1 MYVNDYLKS
10 KMQGLVSLEKRM
22 LPDRLEVFEKRNR
35 MLNYG
40 EGSRSGC
47 LRTLSSDCEVRSM
60 LAYFRDGNIETMKH
74 WAYLSSKARIML
86 AHMEVGNDY
95 LTEDL
100 LWPLISDN
108 EEVIDWYRQNQ
119 SMYHPEKPSIDGGD
133 KDNPK
138 SWMYYRYQSWLA
150 LNKRWDELGQRC
162 ERILAMQDEIKKD
175 RSYLIDHRFY
185 LALAR
190 GDASS
195 MTNVLMEKVRPAER
209 KRRYLQQSGL
219 TWDLID
225 SYATLFA
232 KLAWRSGYELE
243 LDTPWIPKEW
253 LPVKPLDKYE
263 DPWPFMQTFDI
274 WQPFAE
280 PYAKYSPRK
289 AASAE

>member
-1 MYVNDYLKS
+1 MYFKEYTAS
-10 KMQGLVSLEKRM
+10 FSRGLEHVGGGLSALRNKTIELLEA
-22 LPDRLEVFEKRNR
+22 
-35 MLNYG
+35 G
-40 EGSRSGC
+40 EGSRDGC
-47 LRTLSSDCEVRSM
+47 LRNLSSNAEAISTIS
-60 LAYFRDGNIETMKH
+60 YFRDHDLQRMKQ
-74 WAYLSSKARIML
+74 WAYVAAKLRIML
-86 AHMEVGNDY
+86 FHVFPSEDY
-95 LTEDL
+95 LSEAL

-108 EEVIDWYRQNQ
+108 EEVIDWYRQNEA
-119 SMYHPEKPSIDGGD
+119 MYHPAKPSIDGGD

-150 LNKRWDELGQRC
+150 LNQRWDELGERC
-162 ERILAMQDEIKKD
+162 ERILSIQSEIKKD

-190 GDASS
+190 GDVAQ
-195 MTNVLMEKVRPAER
+195 MQAVLLEKCEPNLR
-209 KRRYLQQSGL
+209 KIRHDQESGL
-219 TWDLID
+219 THNFIV

-289 AASAE
+289 AASRD